1 MILGLAVTGPMMVV
15 IGVVLLVLTV
25 FQVLVG
31 LRRIKL
37 GRSRMG
43 IHKWTGVAI
52 LVLGVVHG
60 LMGVAFGLGLTIL

>member
-15 IGVVLLVLTV
+15 FGFVLLVLTA

-31 LRRIKL
+31 MRKINL
-37 GRSRMG
+37 GRKRMV
-43 IHKWTGVAI
+43 IHKWTGLAI
-52 LVLGVVHG
+52 LVLGLVHG